1 MQLKGLVRF
10 FAVLLTIICL
20 YQLSF
25 TFFVRGHE
33 SEMQKKAESWVKRN
47 FASPEERFP
56 NSADANLKANYADSL
71 KLVTENRFQVILDST
86 KSTKIGWFGFTT
98 YRNAKDKE
106 LALGL
111 DLQGGMSV
119 TMEVSMDGLIKSL
132 AEYTKDASFNKALET
147 ALAKKANS
155 GANLISLFVDEY
167 KNQNASNNL
176 ANFFINKS
184 NGKIKFSSSNN
195 DVANYLEEKSVDAF
209 KNTTNIIRNRI
220 DKFGVAS
227 PNINPDEKK
236 GTINIELAGAKDPE
250 RVRSFLQ
257 STANLQF
264 FECYK
269 VIDIA
274 DNIRAADKSLEN
286 YLAGTKSDSTI
297 KDTSA
302 KAKVDSSK
310 LNPLLRVVQ
319 FVQPY
324 DEKGVSKWP
333 SNLGYVAIKDTA
345 LVNQYLRIETVKT
358 KFPPNA
364 KFVYGKL
371 ERDRDDKELN
381 FLSLYAIKTLDNDQ
395 AELEGDHITGARP
408 DYGQSGEVVVSM
420 EMDAVGTNIWGK
432 MTERNVGKPIA
443 IVLDNTVYSAPN
455 IISPIK
461 EGRSQIT
468 GSFSVQE
475 ATDLSQILESGKL
488 PAPAKI
494 VHQYIIGPT
503 LGAEAVKGGAM
514 SFAISFGVIFILMLL
529 YYNTAGWIAN
539 IALILNLLFTVG
551 VLASLGFTLTAAGI
565 AGLVLTIGMAVDTNV
580 IIFERIKEEL
590 IRGKKYDVAVNEG
603 YKRSLAPVLDAHVTI
618 FLTAAI
624 LFIFGLGP
632 ILGFATTQMLG
643 ITLSLFC
650 GILVSRLITDM
661 YADEKKERHF
671 QYFTVVSKRIFKH
684 ASYKF
689 IEYRKYAYGISVV
702 VLVIGIAALFNGFD
716 EGVEFAGGRSYT
728 VKFENKVSPDE
739 VRDDLK
745 NAFAGESPVVKTIGK
760 DGKKIN
766 ITTAFKIKEAG
777 LKVDAVVEQALFKG
791 LEKHLPANTTFAKF
805 SSFHKES
812 SQTVLPSISADL
824 KKGAVKAGIIAI
836 LIICLYIFIRFRDWR
851 YSLGTIVALLHD
863 VLVTLAVFSFC
874 REFVSFPLE
883 IDQHFIAALL
893 TVIGFSMNDT
903 VIVYDRIREDT
914 RLYPNMPKEQVINTA
929 INQTLSRTIMTSL
942 TVFLTILILFLF
954 GGEVTKGFSFAML
967 VGVITGT
974 YSSIF
979 VAAPIL
985 VDFAKKRPLGKVDTS
1000 KK

>member
-33 SEMQKKAESWVKRN
+33 SEMQKKAETWVKRN
-47 FASPEERFP
+47 FVSPEERFP
-56 NSADANLKANYADSL
+56 NSADAKLKASYADSL
-71 KLVTENRFQVILDST
+71 KLVTENRLQVLLDST

-132 AEYTKDASFNKALET
+132 AEYTKDASFNKALD
-147 ALAKKANS
+147 AAIAKKANS
-155 GANLISLFVDEY
+155 GADLITLFVEEY

-195 DVANYLEEKSVDAF
+195 DVVNYLEEKSIDAF

-250 RVRSFLQ
+250 RVRNFLQ

-264 FECYK
+264 FECFR

-274 DNIRAADKSLEN
+274 DNIRAADKSLET
-286 YLAGTKSDSTI
+286 YLAGTKSDSTK
-297 KDTSA
+297 KDTA
-302 KAKVDSSK
+302 TIAKVDSSK

-324 DEKGVSKWP
+324 DDKGVQKWP

-345 LVNQYLRIETVKT
+345 LVNQYLNIETVKT

-381 FLSLYAIKTLDNDQ
+381 FLSVYAIKTLDNDQ

-432 MTERNVGKPIA
+432 MTERNIGKPIA

-455 IISPIK
+455 IISAIK

-468 GSFSVQE
+468 GSFSVQD

-603 YKRSLAPVLDAHVTI
+603 YKRSLAPVLDAHVTV

-661 YADEKKERHF
+661 YADEKKNRHF
-671 QYFTVVSKRIFKH
+671 QYFTAVSKRIFKH

-689 IEYRKYAYGISVV
+689 IEYRKYAYGLSIV
-702 VLVIGIAALFNGFD
+702 VLAFGIGSLFNGFD
-716 EGVEFAGGRSYT
+716 QGVEFAGGRSYT
-728 VKFENKVSPDE
+728 IQFENKVSPDE

-745 NAFAGESPVVKTIGK
+745 NAFAGESPVVKTIGT
-760 DGKKIN
+760 DGRKIN
-766 ITTAFKIKEAG
+766 VTTAYKIKEAG

-791 LEKHLPANTTFAKF
+791 LEKHLPPNTTFAKF

-812 SQTVLPSISADL
+812 SQTVLPSISSDL

-836 LIICLYIFIRFRDWR
+836 LIICFYIFIRFRDWR

-863 VLVTLAVFSFC
+863 VCVTLAVFSFC

-903 VIVYDRIREDT
+903 VIVYDRIREDS

-929 INQTLSRTIMTSL
+929 INETLSRTIMTSL

-954 GGEVTKGFSFAML
+954 GGEVTKGFAFAML

-985 VDFAKKRPLGKVDTS
+985 VDFAKAKPLGKIDKN